1 MLVTLLLASAL
12 TIQDYA
18 TMPLISSPMISP
30 DGKRIVYVLS
40 RADMERSVYDTDL
53 WLIGVDGSNDTRLTR
68 SLSTN
73 NHPRWSPDG
82 RRIAFLSDRDGGRLA
97 IWTIGANGGEAEK
110 ITTEKSSISD
120 FEWSPDGKAI
130 AFVMREPLPAEK
142 EDFRVVGNDPRPP
155 HLYLLH

>member
-18 TMPLISSPMISP
+18 TMPLVSSPMISP

-53 WLIGVDGSNDTRLTR
+53 WLISSDGSNDTRLTR
-68 SLSTN
+68 SSSTN

-82 RRIAFLSDRDGGRLA
+82 NTIAFLSDRDGGRQA
-97 IWTIGANGGEAEK
+97 IWIIGANGGEAENL
-110 ITTEKSSISD
+110 TTERSSIWD
-120 FEWSPDGKAI
+120 FEWSP
-130 AFVMREPLPAEK
+130 E
-142 EDFRVVGNDPRPP
+142 
-155 HLYLLH
+155 